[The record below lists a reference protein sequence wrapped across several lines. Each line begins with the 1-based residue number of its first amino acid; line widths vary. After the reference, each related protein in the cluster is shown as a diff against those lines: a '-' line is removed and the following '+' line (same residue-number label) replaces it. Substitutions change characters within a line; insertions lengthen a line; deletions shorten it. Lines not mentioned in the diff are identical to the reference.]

1 MGHADGLSEPGSSSN
16 HPIAY
21 PESVLDVE
29 DEEEQIL
36 YAASFEELA
45 RNHVKYDTII
55 WVSISLL
62 LVLAWGI
69 GIILLLCLP
78 IRRCLLQKDISSRKL
93 YVTANEIVYK
103 FSRPSILF
111 WRVTTIEKRTPL
123 SSVIDIITEQ
133 GCLQSV
139 YGLHTFR
146 VESIAHGKAAP
157 VDELRVQG
165 VADPGVLRKVI
176 ITEASKNA
184 QDFGEGCKPTLTG
197 EEERL
202 SRGGSL
208 SEGPVIFKSPS
219 KSWKTL
225 RCCDFYFPYNSG
237 AQIIRIYSLNSQ
249 KNGWLVQ
256 MRYYIHQIDLLK
268 TKRCHLSFSDYRL
281 TALHFSK
288 A

>member
-16 HPIAY
+16 HLIAY

-36 YAASFEELA
+36 YVASFEELA
-45 RNHVKYDTII
+45 GNHVKYDTII

-123 SSVIDIITEQ
+123 SSVIDIIIEQ

-139 YGLHTFR
+139 YGLHTVR

-157 VDELRVQG
+157 VDELQVQG

-184 QDFGEGCKPTLTG
+184 QDFGKGCKPTLTG
-197 EEERL
+197 EEQRL

-219 KSWKTL
+219 KSWKITGSP
-225 RCCDFYFPYNSG
+225 RYT
-237 AQIIRIYSLNSQ
+237 SLEHRGLIQGEVLLNKLEEVSKSVKKIESLIKKSQ
-249 KNGWLVQ
+249 ASPES
-256 MRYYIHQIDLLK
+256 R
-268 TKRCHLSFSDYRL
+268 
-281 TALHFSK
+281 
-288 A
+288 